1 MKNIFNYL
9 LIFTLRRRGK
19 NERKKTGL
27 HLSRKNSLVVCYT
40 VVWTLR
46 VYYFSNERNMKIL
59 GNTFVKISLLPL
71 QTEFSSNS
79 YIIIT
84 INGILK
90 QEIKINEQFNT
101 AMTKY
106 SVHQYLPT
114 EYSLRY
120 QHSKW
125 KKQYVFSFWFY
136 TRCSTGKEV
145 FHIKLH
151 LWIEFDWIYL
161 YLYWNLTLS
170 SEVHRLHSLS
180 YWSWK

>member
-1 MKNIFNYL
+1 MQSLVLVQDEKHLQLPFNFYFEEKGEEWKEENR
-9 LIFTLRRRGK
+9 IA
-19 NERKKTGL
+19 
-27 HLSRKNSLVVCYT
+27 LSRKNSLVVCYT

-46 VYYFSNERNMKIL
+46 VYYFSNEHNMKIL
-59 GNTFVKISLLPL
+59 GNTFVMISLLPL

-90 QEIKINEQFNT
+90 QEIRVKINEQFNT

-125 KKQYVFSFWFY
+125 KKQYVFSF
-136 TRCSTGKEV
+136 
-145 FHIKLH
+145 
-151 LWIEFDWIYL
+151 
-161 YLYWNLTLS
+161 
-170 SEVHRLHSLS
+170 
-180 YWSWK
+180 